1 MKHKSNIFFL
11 IIVGCTSC
19 SGFDPEAYVPGLYTA
34 TPTLTQVTPSP
45 LPVTLT
51 LPPPSEKPAV
61 TRTVC
66 TNIPNGQLHVRFEPG
81 EGSNVRGYL
90 LEGETVIL
98 TDEQVEREGS
108 TWQRISHPIE
118 GWVNTTYLCE
128 KQP

>member
-1 MKHKSNIFFL
+1 MKHKYILLLL
-11 IIVGCTSC
+11 IAVCTSC
-19 SGFDPEAYVPGLYTA
+19 AGFDPQAYVPGLYTA
-34 TPTLTQVTPSP
+34 TPTSAKVTPSP
-45 LPVTLT
+45 LPPIPMLPLT
-51 LPPPSEKPAV
+51 TEEAL

-81 EGSNVRGYL
+81 EGSSVRGYL

-118 GWVNTTYLCE
+118 GWVNEKYLCSG
-128 KQP
+128 